1 MSEFNADHG
10 VICAEF
16 LRLSRQYLADGNLL
30 QASEKGWGA
39 VAHAAKL
46 FAESR
51 DGLEYERH
59 EQLREVVTEMG
70 IATNRHQQIRRW
82 SDVASRLHQNFYDD
96 SMDALTIGR
105 HLNDVERFVN
115 LARGL
120 TGLPP
125 IDP

>member
-10 VICAEF
+10 AICAEF
-16 LRLSRQYLADGNLL
+16 LRQSRQYLANGNLL

-59 EQLREVVTEMG
+59 EQLNEVVTEMG
-70 IATNRHQQIRRW
+70 IITNQYQQIRRW
-82 SDVASRLHQNFYDD
+82 SNTASRLHQNFYADN
-96 SMDALTIGR
+96 MDASTIRG

-115 LARGL
+115 LARRL

-125 IDP
+125 V